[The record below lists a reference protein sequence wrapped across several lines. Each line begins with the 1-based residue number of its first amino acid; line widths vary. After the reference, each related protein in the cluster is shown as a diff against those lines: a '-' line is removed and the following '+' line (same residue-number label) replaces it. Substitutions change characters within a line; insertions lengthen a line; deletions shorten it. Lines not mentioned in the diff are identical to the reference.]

1 MKEYLLDSAKAF
13 SFFKENLSQ
22 LNELS
27 NAILEILQIKP
38 GTFHALLPEN
48 MSTEK
53 IHDFS
58 TGGKTSSLRN
68 EISFKLADIIN
79 SDASLSCIFDDFNSG
94 VDSVN
99 NNGLYQSYGACYQQ
113 EIYYQIYFGSNQEL
127 VLKCL
132 NYSSTIWHS
141 LCVVFKDDLN
151 YKKEKKEISESYIKI
166 MCKNAIFVMI
176 EAYDS
181 ESYIYWCD
189 SEAAIVLKNI

>member
-1 MKEYLLDSAKAF
+1 MKEYLLNSAKAF

-27 NAILEILQIKP
+27 NGILEILQIKP
-38 GTFHALLPEN
+38 GTFHAFLPEN
-48 MSTEK
+48 MSAEK
-53 IHDFS
+53 VHDFS
-58 TGGKTSSLRN
+58 SGGKTSSLRN

-79 SDASLSCIFDDFNSG
+79 SDASLSCVFDDFNSG

-99 NNGLYQSYGACYQQ
+99 NNDLYQSYGACYQR

-151 YKKEKKEISESYIKI
+151 YKKEKKEISESYIKMI
-166 MCKNAIFVMI
+166 CKNAMFVMI